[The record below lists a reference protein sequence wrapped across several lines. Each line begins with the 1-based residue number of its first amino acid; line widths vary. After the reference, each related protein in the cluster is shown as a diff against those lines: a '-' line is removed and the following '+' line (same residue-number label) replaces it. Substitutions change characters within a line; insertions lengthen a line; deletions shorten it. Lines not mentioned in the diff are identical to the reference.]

1 MWRLQRSTIGTEL
14 KKQIEAF
21 AGPIQCRS
29 CSETVA
35 ALNYLTPVKVEHKRD
50 ELADTII
57 RRGADILPGWARF
70 AMKQAPSVTRRLVL
84 RWIDRAIVRGAAPT
98 LPIGRPR
105 LWEHNWAAV
114 VTTAPRRE
122 STLAR
127 CIDSMRVAGWEPV

>member
-1 MWRLQRSTIGTEL
+1 MRRLQRSTIGTEL

-70 AMKQAPSVTRRLVL
+70 TMKRALRSAFPIEVL
-84 RWIDRAIVRGAAPT
+84 
-98 LPIGRPR
+98 
-105 LWEHNWAAV
+105 
-114 VTTAPRRE
+114 
-122 STLAR
+122 
-127 CIDSMRVAGWEPV
+127 